1 MLIKVIH
8 TFIQCWQGE
17 LGALHLHLHLSLTLT
32 LTLYLPL

>member
-17 LGALHLHLHLSLTLT
+17 LGALHLS